1 MVIYNV
7 QEHCHILMVDRK
19 YDKKDVLI
27 AKNNLL
33 RWFCLLL
40 NAFVIPTNL
49 MNVQQSQVE
58 HKSTVIIGV
67 AHSCDVK

>member
-1 MVIYNV
+1 MV
-7 QEHCHILMVDRK
+7 
-19 YDKKDVLI
+19 DKKDVLI

-33 RWFCLLL
+33 KWFCLLL
-40 NAFVIPTNL
+40 ITFVIPANL

>member
-1 MVIYNV
+1 MT
-7 QEHCHILMVDRK
+7 K
-19 YDKKDVLI
+19 KKDVLI

-33 RWFCLLL
+33 
-40 NAFVIPTNL
+40 N
-49 MNVQQSQVE
+49 VE